1 MKERVDLA
9 FGTDGDPAQILGIA
23 CIIDSFFSRTE
34 VKKLSHTVWILA
46 PKIQVMEFLNPFLST
61 FQEIDFKFLAIDSSD
76 SDRYYLQ
83 IGLTK
88 LFDVLDDQRF
98 LLALDYDHVI
108 FNPIRLLTEL
118 TRCQVT
124 VSSEVYHDLIRALCK
139 MDGCTKLSNE
149 IDLPQK
155 HLNTSLISGKVA
167 ELKKIGRYWGD
178 AYNELFGVVS
188 DRYRVEIAFSLA
200 AERAAVLVK
209 PCEVQLQGNF
219 ALPTQNY
226 SVFHFGGQSDS
237 SKFMK
242 NKLSFQAQQIL
253 KKNSMTDDIALVRKS
268 LEYELCCIIKKY
280 VISR

>member
-9 FGTDGDPAQILGIA
+9 FGTDGDLAQILGIA

-34 VKKLSHTVWILA
+34 VKKLCRTVWILA
-46 PKIQVMEFLNPFLST
+46 PKIQVMETLNPFLST

-88 LFDVLDDQRF
+88 LFDALDDQRF

-108 FNPIRLLTEL
+108 FNPVRFFAEL

-124 VSSEVYHDLIRALCK
+124 VSSEVYHDLTRALCA
-139 MDGCTKLSNE
+139 MDGCTQLSNE
-149 IDLPQK
+149 IDLPEK

-167 ELKKIGRYWGD
+167 DLKKIGRYWGD
-178 AYNELFGVVS
+178 AYNELFGFVS

-200 AERAAVLVK
+200 AERASVMVK

-219 ALPTQNY
+219 ALPTQDC
-226 SVFHFGGQSDS
+226 SVFHFGGESDT

-242 NKLSFQAQQIL
+242 NKLLFHAQQIL
-253 KKNSMTDDIALVRKS
+253 KKNRITDDIALVRKTF
-268 LEYELCCIIKKY
+268 EDALCGIIKK
-280 VISR
+280 